1 MLGAPK
7 VGLRERVRTQ
17 GDEWGPLRRE
27 WKARNAWDMPW
38 EEQLRS
44 RAGRSQG
51 TASV

>member
-27 WKARNAWDMPW
+27 WKARNAWDYALGGAA
-38 EEQLRS
+38 EKQS
-44 RAGRSQG
+44 RQEPGDS
-51 TASV
+51 

>member
-7 VGLRERVRTQ
+7 VGLRERENP

-27 WKARNAWDMPW
+27 WKARNAWDVLW
-38 EEQLRS
+38 EEPLRS